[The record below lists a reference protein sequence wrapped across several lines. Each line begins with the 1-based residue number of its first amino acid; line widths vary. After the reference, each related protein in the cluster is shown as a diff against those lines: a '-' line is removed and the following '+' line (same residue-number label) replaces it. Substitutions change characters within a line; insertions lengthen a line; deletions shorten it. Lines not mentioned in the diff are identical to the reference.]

1 MRAFSFALCS
11 FKDHISVV
19 SMSKFTFLYFSVQNL
34 DRFSKGRLLVRSF
47 SEEV

>member
-1 MRAFSFALCS
+1 MRTFSFALCS
-11 FKDHISVV
+11 FKDQISVV
-19 SMSKFTFLYFSVQNL
+19 FMSKFTFLYFSVQHF